1 MRVNRAGVV
10 VLAST
15 RTSLPPHRNDSPN
28 RCRVAV
34 SFLKRTASFRLWAT
48 AGQRLCAVSF
58 IGVMVLIFVTGAG
71 VVSAQPPLS
80 TRPNGMERSSV
91 VPGQRGDAGLP
102 LPPDSNWPAPE
113 ATATDAMSGASD
125 LPLGPMFAAEDGDVQ
140 PLSERLSLNS
150 APRELRLR
158 DAIELSL
165 AKSDVVKTLDA
176 GGIQIASITRYDP
189 QILWARSGAA
199 NAAFDPRLSA
209 AYLGSRVNEPPNTF
223 FGPGISLNTRRDEGD
238 FIASLSKPWATGA
251 TTSVG
256 YLPPL
261 GYLYFPNGASNQF
274 NPIYSSSLVFEARQ
288 PLLRGAG
295 TKVNLAPL
303 RIAQLRAEQSLWE
316 VKQATLA
323 QVRSVEEAY
332 WDLQAALV
340 TLDAM
345 EFVLPLVTE
354 VVRIERYRA
363 QSERATRAD
372 VARASIQSDQFQQ
385 QRIQA
390 RNSVI
395 EKELR
400 LRNLMGL
407 EVVDGVRLVPVD
419 LPTRQSFT
427 LDHAAAVANAIENRP
442 DLVRQRLGVKIR
454 ELEYDVARNGLR
466 PQLDLQA
473 IYRTSGN
480 GQQLN
485 NSLQQMADFQYSTWT
500 LGLTFSVPLG
510 NRAAK
515 SNLRAVELSL
525 TRDRALLRQAT
536 QNVSFRLMDMIR
548 ETEVSFAQYELAL
561 RRVQNTQEW
570 LRAARIRFSNPPPA
584 SGSQDWLLLALYDY
598 QTALRQHI
606 DATTDAGLLLARY
619 NTQLAK
625 VEEAQGILLE
635 NRGIDLT
642 DDPCEAV
649 QRHAED
655 LFANQ
660 APLPQSANRPTA
672 PAPTELAAP
681 LGPYSHATRYPE
693 PSANHQ
699 PIMQAGHTTWQEPAR
714 ERALRSR
721 ARPPNYSSIGPR

>member
-1 MRVNRAGVV
+1 M
-10 VLAST
+10 
-15 RTSLPPHRNDSPN
+15 
-28 RCRVAV
+28 
-34 SFLKRTASFRLWAT
+34 F
-48 AGQRLCAVSF
+48 
-58 IGVMVLIFVTGAG
+58 
-71 VVSAQPPLS
+71 SAE
-80 TRPNGMERSSV
+80 N
-91 VPGQRGDAGLP
+91 A
-102 LPPDSNWPAPE
+102 
-113 ATATDAMSGASD
+113 
-125 LPLGPMFAAEDGDVQ
+125 DVQ
-140 PLSERLSLNS
+140 PLSGRLSLNS
-150 APRELRLR
+150 PPRELRLR
-158 DAIELSL
+158 EAIELSL
-165 AKSDVVKTLDA
+165 AKSDVIQTLDS
-176 GGIQIASITRYDP
+176 GGVQIASTTRYDP
-189 QILWARSGAA
+189 KIQWARSNAA
-199 NAAFDPRLSA
+199 DAAFDPRLSA
-209 AYLGSRVNEPPNTF
+209 AYLGSRVNEPPATF

-238 FIASLSKPWATGA
+238 FIASISKPWATGA

-261 GYLYFPNGASNQF
+261 GYLYLPNGASNRF
-274 NPIYSSSLVFEARQ
+274 NPIYSSNLVFEARQ

-295 TKVNLAPL
+295 TRVNLAPL
-303 RIAQLRAEQSLWE
+303 RIAQLRAEQSLWD

-340 TLDAM
+340 TVDVM

-385 QRIQA
+385 QRILA
-390 RNSVI
+390 RNSVV

-400 LRNLMGL
+400 LRNLMGM

-419 LPTRQSFT
+419 LPTRESFT
-427 LDHAAAVANAIENRP
+427 LDHASAVANALENRP
-442 DLVRQRLGVKIR
+442 DLVRQRLGVRIR
-454 ELEYDVARNGLR
+454 ELEYDVARNGIR

-485 NSLQQMADFQYSTWT
+485 DSLQQMTDFQYSTWT

-515 SNLRAVELSL
+515 SNLRAVELQL
-525 TRDRALLRQAT
+525 TRDRALLRQTT
-536 QNVSFRLMDMIR
+536 QNVSFRLMDLIR
-548 ETEVSFAQYELAL
+548 ETENSFSLYEVAL

-584 SGSQDWLLLALYDY
+584 VGSQDWLLLALYDY
-598 QTALRQHI
+598 QAALRQHI
-606 DATTDAGLLLARY
+606 DATTDASLSLARY

-642 DDPCEAV
+642 DDPCEVV

-655 LFANQ
+655 LFSNQ
-660 APLPQSANRPTA
+660 APVPQNVNRPAATVVTTESLA
-672 PAPTELAAP
+672 PA
-681 LGPYSHATRYPE
+681 GPYSHATRSHRQTVGQSCRPGIVFGRSLATIGLRDSDLGRPTTLISRRAIRPGPTTRTRCAGSAE
-693 PSANHQ
+693 PC
-699 PIMQAGHTTWQEPAR
+699 
-714 ERALRSR
+714 
-721 ARPPNYSSIGPR
+721 

>member
-1 MRVNRAGVV
+1 MADKPLFAVGFIGAMFFCFLSRG
-10 VLAST
+10 
-15 RTSLPPHRNDSPN
+15 
-28 RCRVAV
+28 VAV
-34 SFLKRTASFRLWAT
+34 L
-48 AGQRLCAVSF
+48 
-58 IGVMVLIFVTGAG
+58 
-71 VVSAQPPLS
+71 AQPPLA
-80 TRPNGMERSSV
+80 TRPNGMGRSPV
-91 VPGQRGDAGLP
+91 VTEQRAETGRL
-102 LPPDSNWPAPE
+102 LPPGSHWPAPE
-113 ATATDAMSGASD
+113 ATTADSMSGAGD
-125 LPLGPMFAAEDGDVQ
+125 LPLGPMFASDDGDVQ

-158 DAIELSL
+158 EAIRWSLS
-165 AKSDVVKTLDA
+165 KSDVVMTLES
-176 GGIQIASITRYDP
+176 GGVQIEGTTHYDP
-189 QILWARSGAA
+189 KIQWAGSDAA
-199 NAAFDPRLSA
+199 KAAFDPKLSA
-209 AYLGSRVNEPPNTF
+209 SYFGTHVNEPPDSF

-238 FIASLSKPWATGA
+238 FLASISKPWATGA

-261 GYLYFPNGASNQF
+261 GYLYFPNGVNNQF
-274 NPIYSSSLVFEARQ
+274 NPIYSSSLAFEARQ

-372 VARASIQSDQFQQ
+372 VARATIQSDQFQQ
-385 QRIQA
+385 QRLRA
-390 RNSVI
+390 RNGVV

-419 LPTRQSFT
+419 LPTRESFT
-427 LDHAAAVANAIENRP
+427 LDHAAAVANAIEHRP
-442 DLVRQRLGVKIR
+442 DLVRQRLGVRIR
-454 ELEYDVARNGLR
+454 EMEYDIARNGLK
-466 PQLDLQA
+466 PQLDLRA

-480 GQQLN
+480 GQQLDD
-485 NSLQQMADFQYSTWT
+485 SLQLMSDFQYSTWT
-500 LGLTFSVPLG
+500 LGLTFSIPLG

-515 SNLRAVELSL
+515 ANLRAEEQQLF
-525 TRDRALLRQAT
+525 RDRALLRQAT
-536 QNVSFRLMDMIR
+536 QNISFRLMDMIR
-548 ETEVSFAQYELAL
+548 ETETTFAEYELAL

-570 LRAARIRFSNPPPA
+570 LRSARIRFSNPPPA
-584 SGSQDWLLLALYDY
+584 GNSQDWLLLALYDY
-598 QTALRQHI
+598 QAALRQHI

-619 NTQLAK
+619 NTQLARI
-625 VEEAQGILLE
+625 EEAQGILLE
-635 NRGIDLT
+635 NRGIDLA

-655 LFANQ
+655 LFAN
-660 APLPQSANRPTA
+660 RPAA
-672 PAPTELAAP
+672 PAPVESAAP
-681 LGPYSHATRYPE
+681 RGPYSHATRYSQP
-693 PSANHQ
+693 PADRQ
-699 PIMQAGHTTWQEPAR
+699 PIMQAGHSVWQEQT
-714 ERALRSR
+714 
-721 ARPPNYSSIGPR
+721 NDNGPRASSRPSNYLSVPKRP

>member
-1 MRVNRAGVV
+1 MIVIVLTRDVV
-10 VLAST
+10 VLA
-15 RTSLPPHRNDSPN
+15 
-28 RCRVAV
+28 
-34 SFLKRTASFRLWAT
+34 
-48 AGQRLCAVSF
+48 
-58 IGVMVLIFVTGAG
+58 
-71 VVSAQPPLS
+71 QPPWG
-80 TRPNGMERSSV
+80 TRPNGFERSPV
-91 VPGQRGDAGLP
+91 LAGQRAERSVP
-102 LPPDSNWPAPE
+102 LLPDSNGTAPD
-113 ATATDAMSGASD
+113 ATVADSMTGASD
-125 LPLGPMFAAEDGDVQ
+125 LPVGPMFAAEDGDVQ
-140 PLSERLSLNS
+140 PLSERLSLNT

-158 DAIELSL
+158 DAIQLSL
-165 AKSDVVKTLDA
+165 SKSDIVQTLDS
-176 GGIQIASITRYDP
+176 GGVQIADVTRYDP
-189 QILWARSGAA
+189 RIQGARSDAA

-209 AYLGSRVNEPPNTF
+209 AYLGSHVNEPPDAF
-223 FGPGISLNTRRDEGD
+223 FGPGLSLNTRRDEGD
-238 FIASLSKPWATGA
+238 FIATLSKPWSTGA

-261 GYLYFPNGASNQF
+261 GYLYFPYGTTDQF
-274 NPIYSSSLVFEARQ
+274 NPIYSSSLVFEAKQ

-345 EFVLPLVTE
+345 EFVFPLVTE

-385 QRIQA
+385 QRLLA
-390 RNSVI
+390 RNSVV

-419 LPTRQSFT
+419 LPTRESFT
-427 LDHAAAVANAIENRP
+427 LDHASAVANAIENRP
-442 DLVRQRLGVKIR
+442 DLVRQRLGVRIR

-466 PQLDLQA
+466 PQLDLRA
-473 IYRTSGN
+473 IYRTSGV
-480 GQQLN
+480 GQRLDD
-485 NSLQQMADFQYSTWT
+485 SLQQLSDFQYSTWT

-515 SNLRAVELSL
+515 ANLRAEELQL
-525 TRDRALLRQAT
+525 VRDRALLRQAT
-536 QNVSFRLMDMIR
+536 QNVSFRLMDLIR
-548 ETEVSFAQYELAL
+548 ETETSFAQYELAL

-570 LRAARIRFSNPPPA
+570 LRAARIRFANPPPA
-584 SGSQDWLLLALYDY
+584 GGNQDWLLLALYDY
-598 QTALRQHI
+598 QAALRQHI

-619 NTQLAK
+619 NTLLAR

-635 NRGIDLT
+635 NRGIELT
-642 DDPCEAV
+642 NDPCEAV

-660 APLPQSANRPTA
+660 PPVLQHATNRPSA
-672 PAPTELAAP
+672 PAPIEAAAP
-681 LGPYSHATRYPE
+681 RAPSSHATRYSQP
-693 PSANHQ
+693 PADRQ
-699 PIMQAGHTTWQEPAR
+699 PIMQAGHSVWQEPTGDSAS
-714 ERALRSR
+714 RSR
-721 ARPPNYSSIGPR
+721 TRPRNYSSVR

>member
-1 MRVNRAGVV
+1 MF
-10 VLAST
+10 ST
-15 RTSLPPHRNDSPN
+15 
-28 RCRVAV
+28 
-34 SFLKRTASFRLWAT
+34 
-48 AGQRLCAVSF
+48 
-58 IGVMVLIFVTGAG
+58 
-71 VVSAQPPLS
+71 
-80 TRPNGMERSSV
+80 
-91 VPGQRGDAGLP
+91 
-102 LPPDSNWPAPE
+102 
-113 ATATDAMSGASD
+113 MSD
-125 LPLGPMFAAEDGDVQ
+125 DIQ
-140 PLSERLSLNS
+140 PLSGRLSLNS
-150 APRELRLR
+150 EPRELRLR
-158 DAIELSL
+158 EAIELSL
-165 AKSDVVKTLDA
+165 AKSDIIQTLDS
-176 GGIQIASITRYDP
+176 GGVQIASTTRYDP
-189 QILWARSGAA
+189 KIQWARSNAA
-199 NAAFDPRLSA
+199 DAAFDPRLSA
-209 AYLGSRVNEPPNTF
+209 AYLGSRVNEPPATF

-238 FIASLSKPWATGA
+238 FIASVSKPWATGA

-261 GYLYFPNGASNQF
+261 GYLYFPNGVTNRF

-295 TKVNLAPL
+295 TRVNLAPL

-340 TLDAM
+340 TVDVM
-345 EFVLPLVTE
+345 ERVLPLVTE

-363 QSERATRAD
+363 QSERSTLAD

-385 QRIQA
+385 QRLLA
-390 RNSVI
+390 RNSVV

-400 LRNLMGL
+400 LRNLMGM

-419 LPTRQSFT
+419 LPTRESFT
-427 LDHAAAVANAIENRP
+427 LDHASAVANALDNRP
-442 DLVRQRLGVKIR
+442 DLVRQRLGVRIR
-454 ELEYDVARNGLR
+454 ELEYDVARNGIR

-485 NSLQQMADFQYSTWT
+485 TSLQQMADFQYSTWT

-515 SNLRAVELSL
+515 ANLRATEMQL
-525 TRDRALLRQAT
+525 TRDRALFRQAT
-536 QNVSFRLMDMIR
+536 QNVSFRLMDLIR
-548 ETEVSFAQYELAL
+548 ETENSFAQYELAL
-561 RRVQNTQEW
+561 RRVRNTQEW

-584 SGSQDWLLLALYDY
+584 GGSQDWLLLALYDY
-598 QTALRQHI
+598 QAALRQHI
-606 DATTDAGLLLARY
+606 DATTEASVLLARY

-635 NRGIDLT
+635 NRGIELT

-655 LFANQ
+655 LFANNGSPTQ
-660 APLPQSANRPTA
+660 GANRPFA
-672 PAPTELAAP
+672 PAQAESRTPE
-681 LGPYSHATRYPE
+681 GPYSHATRYAE
-693 PSANHQ
+693 PPADQ
-699 PIMQAGHTTWQEPAR
+699 RPFMQAGHSIMQDPGIDRTPRSGPRPSNYSDFPRSDPAR
-714 ERALRSR
+714 PYHQNSVRR
-721 ARPPNYSSIGPR
+721 

>member
-1 MRVNRAGVV
+1 
-10 VLAST
+10 
-15 RTSLPPHRNDSPN
+15 
-28 RCRVAV
+28 
-34 SFLKRTASFRLWAT
+34 
-48 AGQRLCAVSF
+48 
-58 IGVMVLIFVTGAG
+58 
-71 VVSAQPPLS
+71 
-80 TRPNGMERSSV
+80 
-91 VPGQRGDAGLP
+91 
-102 LPPDSNWPAPE
+102 
-113 ATATDAMSGASD
+113 MSGASD
-125 LPLGPMFAAEDGDVQ
+125 QPLGPMFAAEDADVQ

-165 AKSDVVKTLDA
+165 AKSDIVQTLDS
-176 GGIQIASITRYDP
+176 GGVQMASITRYDP
-189 QILWARSGAA
+189 QIQWARSDAA

-223 FGPGISLNTRRDEGD
+223 FGPGISLNTRRDEAD
-238 FIASLSKPWATGA
+238 FIASISKPWATGA

-256 YLPPL
+256 YVPPL
-261 GYLYFPNGASNQF
+261 TYLFLPNGVSNPDRF
-274 NPIYSSSLVFEARQ
+274 NPTYSSSLVFEARQ

-363 QSERATRAD
+363 QSERATLAD

-385 QRIQA
+385 QRLQA
-390 RNSVI
+390 RNSVV

-400 LRNLMGL
+400 LRNLMGM

-419 LPTRQSFT
+419 LPTREAFT
-427 LDHAAAVANAIENRP
+427 LNHASAVANAIENRP
-442 DLVRQRLGVKIR
+442 DLVRQRLGVRIR

-473 IYRTSGN
+473 IYRTSGI
-480 GQQLN
+480 GQQLDD
-485 NSLQQMADFQYSTWT
+485 SLQQMTDFQYSTWT
-500 LGLTFSVPLG
+500 MGLTFSVPLG

-536 QNVSFRLMDMIR
+536 QNISFRLMDLIR
-548 ETEVSFAQYELAL
+548 ETENSFAQYELAL

-584 SGSQDWLLLALYDY
+584 GGSQDWLLLALYDY
-598 QTALRQHI
+598 QAALRQHI

-619 NTQLAK
+619 NTQLAR

-642 DDPCEAV
+642 NDPCEAV

-660 APLPQSANRPTA
+660 TPLPQNANRPVA
-672 PAPTELAAP
+672 AAP
-681 LGPYSHATRYPE
+681 SEVVAPMGPYSHATRYPE
-693 PSANHQ
+693 ASANRR
-699 PIMQAGHTTWQEPAR
+699 PIMQAGHTVWQEPTSDSDPR
-714 ERALRSR
+714 TRSR
-721 ARPPNYSSIGPR
+721 PSNYSTVPTQPYHQNSVRR

>member
-1 MRVNRAGVV
+1 MADKPL
-10 VLAST
+10 LALGLIGAMVF
-15 RTSLPPHRNDSPN
+15 SLLSKD
-28 RCRVAV
+28 A
-34 SFLKRTASFRLWAT
+34 A
-48 AGQRLCAVSF
+48 
-58 IGVMVLIFVTGAG
+58 
-71 VVSAQPPLS
+71 VSAQPPLG
-80 TRPNGMERSSV
+80 TWPNGMERSPV
-91 VPGQRGDAGLP
+91 VPEQRAETGRS
-102 LPPDSNWPAPE
+102 LPPGSHWPAPE
-113 ATATDAMSGASD
+113 ATMADAMSGAGD
-125 LPLGPMFAAEDGDVQ
+125 LRTGPMFASDDGDVQ

-158 DAIELSL
+158 DAIQWSLST
-165 AKSDVVKTLDA
+165 SDVVKTLE
-176 GGIQIASITRYDP
+176 GGGVQIEGTTHYDP
-189 QILWARSGAA
+189 KIQWARSDAA
-199 NAAFDPRLSA
+199 HTAFDPKLSA
-209 AYLGSRVNEPPNTF
+209 SYFGTHVNEPPDSF

-238 FIASLSKPWATGA
+238 FLASVSKPWATGA

-261 GYLYFPNGASNQF
+261 GYLYFPNGVNNQF
-274 NPIYSSSLVFEARQ
+274 NPIYSSSLVLEARQ

-295 TKVNLAPL
+295 MKVNLAPL

-340 TLDAM
+340 TLEAM

-372 VARASIQSDQFQQ
+372 VARATIQSDQFQQ
-385 QRIQA
+385 QRLRA
-390 RNSVI
+390 RNSVV

-442 DLVRQRLGVKIR
+442 DLVRQRLGVRIR
-454 ELEYDVARNGLR
+454 EMEYDVARNGLK
-466 PQLDLQA
+466 PQLDLRA

-480 GQQLN
+480 GQQLDD
-485 NSLQQMADFQYSTWT
+485 SLKLMSDFQYSTWT
-500 LGLTFSVPLG
+500 LGLTFSIPLG

-515 SNLRAVELSL
+515 ANLRAEEQQLF
-525 TRDRALLRQAT
+525 RDRALLRQAT
-536 QNVSFRLMDMIR
+536 TNISFRLMDMIR
-548 ETEVSFAQYELAL
+548 ETETTFAEYELAL

-584 SGSQDWLLLALYDY
+584 GGSQDWLLLALYDY
-598 QTALRQHI
+598 QAALRQHI
-606 DATTDAGLLLARY
+606 EATTDAGLLLARY
-619 NTQLAK
+619 NTQLAR

-642 DDPCEAV
+642 NDPCEAV

-655 LFANQ
+655 LFANN
-660 APLPQSANRPTA
+660 ALPPQNTNRPA
-672 PAPTELAAP
+672 EPASTEAARP
-681 LGPYSHATRYPE
+681 VGPYSHSTRYPQ
-693 PSANHQ
+693 PATDRQ
-699 PIMQAGHTTWQEPAR
+699 PIMQAGHSVWQEPAGDSIPR
-714 ERALRSR
+714 VRSR
-721 ARPPNYSSIGPR
+721 PSNYSSVPKRP

>member
-1 MRVNRAGVV
+1 MHSAEPLNRVWVAAPFRKPMVSLSKQTTADLLLHAVGLIGAMAWLMLAG
-10 VLAST
+10 
-15 RTSLPPHRNDSPN
+15 N
-28 RCRVAV
+28 
-34 SFLKRTASFRLWAT
+34 
-48 AGQRLCAVSF
+48 Q
-58 IGVMVLIFVTGAG
+58 
-71 VVSAQPPLS
+71 VVSAQPPLA
-80 TRPNGMERSSV
+80 TQPNGLQHWPVVTGQPAER
-91 VPGQRGDAGLP
+91 GLP
-102 LPPDSNWPAPE
+102 SSSSSNWPDPK
-113 ATATDAMSGASD
+113 ATVADSISGASD
-125 LPLGPMFAAEDGDVQ
+125 LPLGPMFAAEDTDVQ

-158 DAIELSL
+158 DAIQLSL
-165 AKSDVVKTLDA
+165 SKSDVVMTLDS
-176 GGIQIASITRYDP
+176 GGVQIDGVTHYDP
-189 QILWARSGAA
+189 QIQWARSDAA

-209 AYLGSRVNEPPNTF
+209 AYLGSRVNEPPNAF
-223 FGPGISLNTRRDEGD
+223 FGPGISLNTRRDEAD
-238 FIASLSKPWATGA
+238 FIASISKPWTSGA

-256 YLPPL
+256 YVPPL
-261 GYLYFPNGASNQF
+261 TYLYLPFGTTSQF

-295 TKVNLAPL
+295 TQVNLAPL
-303 RIAQLRAEQSLWE
+303 RIAQLRAEQSLWD

-363 QSERATRAD
+363 QSERATHAD

-385 QRIQA
+385 QRLQA
-390 RNSVI
+390 RNSVV

-400 LRNLMGL
+400 LRNLMGM

-419 LPTRQSFT
+419 LPTREAFT
-427 LDHAAAVANAIENRP
+427 LDHASAVANAIENRP
-442 DLVRQRLGVKIR
+442 DLVRQRLGVRIR

-473 IYRTSGN
+473 IYRTSGI
-480 GQQLN
+480 GQQLDD
-485 NSLQQMADFQYSTWT
+485 SLQQMSDFQYSTWT

-525 TRDRALLRQAT
+525 TRDRAFLRQAT
-536 QNVSFRLMDMIR
+536 QNISFRLMDMIR
-548 ETEVSFAQYELAL
+548 ETETTFAQYELAL

-584 SGSQDWLLLALYDY
+584 GGNQDWLLLALYDY
-598 QTALRQHI
+598 QAALRQHV

-619 NTQLAK
+619 NTQLAR

-660 APLPQSANRPTA
+660 APLPQNANRPV
-672 PAPTELAAP
+672 AAASSEVP
-681 LGPYSHATRYPE
+681 VPMGPYSYATRYP
-693 PSANHQ
+693 Q
-699 PIMQAGHTTWQEPAR
+699 PAADRQPVMQAGHTVWQEPAR
-714 ERALRSR
+714 DSALRSR
-721 ARPPNYSSIGPR
+721 VRPPNYSSIPRRP

>member
-1 MRVNRAGVV
+1 MSFSKQTTADK
-10 VLAST
+10 LLLSY
-15 RTSLPPHRNDSPN
+15 
-28 RCRVAV
+28 AV
-34 SFLKRTASFRLWAT
+34 
-48 AGQRLCAVSF
+48 GF
-58 IGVMVLIFVTGAG
+58 IGAMVCVILGWDV
-71 VVSAQPPLS
+71 VVSAQPPLGV
-80 TRPNGMERSSV
+80 RPNSLERGPV
-91 VPGQRGDAGLP
+91 VTGQPAETRMP
-102 LPPDSNWPAPE
+102 SPPSSNWPAPD
-113 ATATDAMSGASD
+113 ATVLDSMSGASG
-125 LPLGPMFAAEDGDVQ
+125 LPLGPMFAAEDADVQ

-165 AKSDVVKTLDA
+165 AKSDVVQTLDS
-176 GGIQIASITRYDP
+176 GGVQIAGITRYDP
-189 QILWARSGAA
+189 QIQWARSSAA

-209 AYLGSRVNEPPNTF
+209 AYLGSRVDEPPRSF
-223 FGPGISLNTRRDEGD
+223 FGPGLSLNTRRDEGD

-261 GYLYFPNGASNQF
+261 GYLFIPNGVSNPSRF

-385 QRIQA
+385 QRLQT
-390 RNSVI
+390 RNSVV

-442 DLVRQRLGVKIR
+442 DLVRQRLGVRIR

-480 GQQLN
+480 GQQLDT
-485 NSLQQMADFQYSTWT
+485 SLQQMSDFQYSTWT

-536 QNVSFRLMDMIR
+536 QNISFRLMDLIR
-548 ETEVSFAQYELAL
+548 ETETTFAGYELAL

-570 LRAARIRFSNPPPA
+570 LRSARIRFSNPPPA
-584 SGSQDWLLLALYDY
+584 GNSQDWLLLALYDY
-598 QTALRQHI
+598 QAALRQHI

-619 NTQLAK
+619 NTQLAR

-642 DDPCEAV
+642 DDPCAAV

-655 LFANQ
+655 LFANN
-660 APLPQSANRPTA
+660 ASLPQSANRPPSPAQPETA
-672 PAPTELAAP
+672 ELR
-681 LGPYSHATRYPE
+681 GPYSHATRYPE
-693 PSANHQ
+693 PSANRQ
-699 PIMQAGHTTWQEPAR
+699 PLMQAGHSICQEPASNS
-714 ERALRSR
+714 ALRSR
-721 ARPPNYSSIGPR
+721 PSNYSSVRSQP

>member
-1 MRVNRAGVV
+1 M
-10 VLAST
+10 
-15 RTSLPPHRNDSPN
+15 
-28 RCRVAV
+28 
-34 SFLKRTASFRLWAT
+34 
-48 AGQRLCAVSF
+48 
-58 IGVMVLIFVTGAG
+58 
-71 VVSAQPPLS
+71 
-80 TRPNGMERSSV
+80 
-91 VPGQRGDAGLP
+91 GLP
-102 LPPDSNWPAPE
+102 LPPDPNWPAPDST
-113 ATATDAMSGASD
+113 TADAMRGASE
-125 LPLGPMFAAEDGDVQ
+125 LPLGPMFASDEDDVQ
-140 PLSERLSLNS
+140 PLSERLSLKS

-158 DAIELSL
+158 DAIQCSLS
-165 AKSDVVKTLDA
+165 KSDVVMTLES
-176 GGIQIASITRYDP
+176 GGVQIDGATHYDP
-189 QILWARSGAA
+189 KIEWARSDAA
-199 NAAFDPRLSA
+199 RAGFDPKLSA
-209 AYLGSRVNEPPNTF
+209 SYFGTQVNEPPDSF

-238 FIASLSKPWATGA
+238 FLASISKPWATGA

-261 GYLYFPNGASNQF
+261 GYLYFPNGVNNQF
-274 NPIYSSSLVFEARQ
+274 NPIYSSSLAFEARQ

-372 VARASIQSDQFQQ
+372 VARATIQSDQFQQ
-385 QRIQA
+385 QRLRA
-390 RNSVI
+390 RNGVV

-419 LPTRQSFT
+419 LPTRESFT
-427 LDHAAAVANAIENRP
+427 LDHAAAVANAIEHRP
-442 DLVRQRLGVKIR
+442 DLVRQRLGVRIR
-454 ELEYDVARNGLR
+454 EMEYDIARNGLK
-466 PQLDLQA
+466 PQLDLRA

-480 GQQLN
+480 GQQLDD
-485 NSLQQMADFQYSTWT
+485 SLQLMSDFQYSTWT
-500 LGLTFSVPLG
+500 LGLMFSIPLG

-515 SNLRAVELSL
+515 ANLRAEEQQLF
-525 TRDRALLRQAT
+525 RERALLRQAT
-536 QNVSFRLMDMIR
+536 QNISFRLMDMIR
-548 ETEVSFAQYELAL
+548 EAETTFAEYELAL

-584 SGSQDWLLLALYDY
+584 GGSQDWLLLALYDY
-598 QTALRQHI
+598 QAALRQQI

-619 NTQLAK
+619 NTQLARI
-625 VEEAQGILLE
+625 EEAQGILLE

-649 QRHAED
+649 QRHAAD

-660 APLPQSANRPTA
+660 ATPPQIANRPA
-672 PAPTELAAP
+672 APTQVEATP
-681 LGPYSHATRYPE
+681 PMGRYSHATRYPQ
-693 PSANHQ
+693 PPANRQ
-699 PIMQAGHTTWQEPAR
+699 QIMQAGHSVWQEPTGH
-714 ERALRSR
+714 SGPSTGP
-721 ARPPNYSSIGPR
+721 RPSNYSSVPRRP